1 MRLNNP
7 MYLLDTDHLTILE
20 RGGEACQTLRMKLS
34 QVNADKI
41 STTIISYEEQ
51 TRGWLARVAQVR
63 GTEPQVRIYQK
74 LEQNL
79 RLFANI
85 PMFSFDLAAATEF
98 ERLRRSYRRLGAM
111 DLKIAAIAI
120 TQNAVVLTRNL
131 SDFGQISELQ
141 AEDWSK

>member
-1 MRLNNP
+1 MSSPL
-7 MYLLDTDHLTILE
+7 YLLDTDHLTLLE
-20 RGGEACQTLRMKLS
+20 RGGEACQTLQMKLS
-34 QVNADKI
+34 QINADRI

-63 GTEPQVRIYQK
+63 GTEAQVRIYQK

-79 RLFANI
+79 RLFASM
-85 PMFSFDLAAATEF
+85 PMFSFDSVAATEF
-98 ERLRRSYRRLGAM
+98 ERLRRSYRRLGSM

-120 TQNAVVLTRNL
+120 TQKAVVLTRNL
-131 SDFGQISELQ
+131 SDFDQISELQ